1 MEKRELLYEGKAK
14 KLFST
19 DDENLVIS
27 EFKDDLTAFNGE
39 KKSSEAGKGAL
50 NNKISTELFK
60 LLESKGIQTHFVK
73 MLDDNHMLH
82 KKADVILIEVI
93 VRNIAT
99 GSLTRNLG
107 IKEGTVLPFTLVEF
121 DYKNDALGDPK
132 LNDQHAL
139 ILGLVDSQEEL
150 DKLRRMARDVNDILK
165 PYFADKGLNLV
176 DFKLE
181 FGKDKDG
188 NIILIDEISPDNCR
202 FWDIASGEK
211 MDKDRFRQ
219 GLGDLTIAYE
229 EVLNRILGK
238 QQQCYELDA
247 ESNLA
252 FRKKFS
258 FFLSHALAQKRR
270 RRNYFQSRSKI
281 K

>member
-14 KLFST
+14 KLFTT
-19 DDENLVIS
+19 DDKDLVIS
-27 EFKDDLTAFNGE
+27 EFKDDLTAFNGL

-82 KKADVILIEVI
+82 KRVDVILIEVI

-99 GSLTRNLG
+99 GSLSKNLG
-107 IKEGTVLPFTLVEF
+107 IEDGKVLPFTLVEF
-121 DYKNDALGDPK
+121 DYKNDDLGDPK

-139 ILGLVDSQEEL
+139 ILGLVDFQDEL
-150 DKLRRMARDVNDILK
+150 DKIRRMARQINDILR
-165 PYFADKGLNLV
+165 PYFAEKGLNLV

-181 FGKDKDG
+181 FGKDSSG
-188 NIILIDEISPDNCR
+188 NIILVDEISPDNCR
-202 FWDIASGEK
+202 FWDAATGEK

-219 GLGDLTIAYE
+219 GLGGLKVAYE

-238 QQQCYELDA
+238 
-247 ESNLA
+247 
-252 FRKKFS
+252 
-258 FFLSHALAQKRR
+258 
-270 RRNYFQSRSKI
+270 
-281 K
+281 

>member
-14 KLFST
+14 RLFST
-19 DDENLVIS
+19 DDENLLIS

-60 LLESKGIQTHFVK
+60 LLEKNGIQTHFVK
-73 MLDDNHMLH
+73 MLDDNHLLH
-82 KKADVILIEVI
+82 KKTKVILIEVI

-99 GSLTRNLG
+99 GSLSKNLG
-107 IKEGTVLPFTLVEF
+107 IKDGTILPFTLVEF

-139 ILGLVDSQEEL
+139 ILGLVEYQDEL
-150 DKLRRMARDVNDILK
+150 DKLRRMARQINDILK
-165 PYFADKGLNLV
+165 PYFAQKGLNLV

-181 FGKDKDG
+181 FGKDSSG

-202 FWDIASGEK
+202 FWDVESGEK

-219 GLGDLTIAYE
+219 GLGGLKVAYE
-229 EVLNRILGK
+229 QVLSRIL
-238 QQQCYELDA
+238 A
-247 ESNLA
+247 N
-252 FRKKFS
+252 
-258 FFLSHALAQKRR
+258 
-270 RRNYFQSRSKI
+270 
-281 K
+281 

>member
-1 MEKRELLYEGKAK
+1 MEKKELLYEGKAK

-19 DDENLVIS
+19 DDENLLIS

-60 LLESKGIQTHFVK
+60 LLEKNGIQTHFVK
-73 MLDDNHMLH
+73 MLDDNHLLH
-82 KKADVILIEVI
+82 KKTKVILIEVI

-99 GSLTRNLG
+99 GSLSKNLG
-107 IKEGTVLPFTLVEF
+107 IKDGTVLPFTLVEF

-139 ILGLVDSQEEL
+139 ILGLVDYQDEL
-150 DKLRRMARDVNDILK
+150 DKLRRMARQINDILK
-165 PYFADKGLNLV
+165 PYFAQKGLNLV

-181 FGKDKDG
+181 FGKDNSG

-202 FWDIASGEK
+202 FWDMESGEK

-219 GLGDLTIAYE
+219 GLGGLKVAYE
-229 EVLNRILGK
+229 QVLSRIL
-238 QQQCYELDA
+238 A
-247 ESNLA
+247 N
-252 FRKKFS
+252 
-258 FFLSHALAQKRR
+258 
-270 RRNYFQSRSKI
+270 
-281 K
+281 

>member
-14 KLFST
+14 RLFLT
-19 DDENLVIS
+19 DDANLVIS

-60 LLESKGIQTHFVK
+60 LLDAKGIQTHFVE

-99 GSLTRNLG
+99 GSLTRTLG
-107 IKEGTVLPFTLVEF
+107 IEDGKVLPFTLVEF
-121 DYKNDALGDPK
+121 DYKDDDLGDPK

-139 ILGLVDSQEEL
+139 ILELVEHQDEL
-150 DKLRRMARDVNDILK
+150 DKLRRVARQINDILK
-165 PYFADKGLNLV
+165 PYFENIGLNLV

-202 FWDIASGEK
+202 FWDIESGEK

-219 GLGDLTIAYE
+219 GLGGLKVAYE
-229 EVLNRILGK
+229 EVLNRILG
-238 QQQCYELDA
+238 
-247 ESNLA
+247 S
-252 FRKKFS
+252 
-258 FFLSHALAQKRR
+258 
-270 RRNYFQSRSKI
+270 
-281 K
+281 

>member
-19 DDENLVIS
+19 ENPEILIS
-27 EFKDDLTAFNGE
+27 EFKDDLTAFNGA
-39 KKSSEAGKGAL
+39 KKSSEAGKGVL

-60 LLESKGIQTHFVK
+60 VLEAKGIPTHFIE

-82 KKADVILIEVI
+82 KRVDVILIEVI

-99 GSLTRNLG
+99 GSLSRNLG
-107 IKEGTVLPFTLVEF
+107 IEDGKVLPFTLVEF
-121 DYKNDALGDPK
+121 DYKNDALNDPK

-139 ILGLVDSQEEL
+139 ILGLVDYQDEL
-150 DKLRRMARDVNDILK
+150 DKLRRMARQVNDILK

-181 FGKDKDG
+181 FGKDKEG

-202 FWDIASGEK
+202 FWDMKTGEK

-219 GLGDLTIAYE
+219 GLGGLTLAYE
-229 EVLNRILGK
+229 EVLNRIL
-238 QQQCYELDA
+238 
-247 ESNLA
+247 N
-252 FRKKFS
+252 
-258 FFLSHALAQKRR
+258 
-270 RRNYFQSRSKI
+270 
-281 K
+281 

>member
-14 KLFST
+14 KIWST
-19 DDENLVIS
+19 DDANLVIS

-60 LLESKGIQTHFVK
+60 ILAQNGIPTHFVE

-99 GSLTRNLG
+99 GSLSRNLG
-107 IKEGTVLPFTLVEF
+107 IEDGKVLPFTLVEF
-121 DYKNDALGDPK
+121 DYKNDELGDPK

-139 ILGLVDSQEEL
+139 ILGLVDFQDEL
-150 DKLRRMARDVNDILK
+150 DKLRRMARQVNDILK
-165 PYFADKGLNLV
+165 PYFKEKGLNLV

-202 FWDIASGEK
+202 FWDIESGEK

-219 GLGDLTIAYE
+219 GLGGLKVAYE
-229 EVLNRILGK
+229 QVLERILNK
-238 QQQCYELDA
+238 
-247 ESNLA
+247 
-252 FRKKFS
+252 
-258 FFLSHALAQKRR
+258 
-270 RRNYFQSRSKI
+270 
-281 K
+281 

>member
-14 KLFST
+14 RLFLT

-60 LLESKGIQTHFVK
+60 LLDSKGIQTHFVE

-99 GSLTRNLG
+99 GSLTRTLG
-107 IKEGTVLPFTLVEF
+107 IEDGKVLPFTLVEF
-121 DYKNDALGDPK
+121 DYKDDDLGDPK

-139 ILGLVDSQEEL
+139 ILELVEHQDEL
-150 DKLRRMARDVNDILK
+150 DKLRRVAREINDILK
-165 PYFADKGLNLV
+165 PYFANIGLNLV

-202 FWDIASGEK
+202 FWDIESGEK

-219 GLGDLTIAYE
+219 GLGGLKVAYE

-238 QQQCYELDA
+238 
-247 ESNLA
+247 
-252 FRKKFS
+252 
-258 FFLSHALAQKRR
+258 
-270 RRNYFQSRSKI
+270 
-281 K
+281 

>member
-14 KLFST
+14 KIWST

-60 LLESKGIQTHFVK
+60 LLDTNGIPTHFVK

-99 GSLTRNLG
+99 GSLSRNLG
-107 IKEGTVLPFTLVEF
+107 IEDGKVLPFTLVEF
-121 DYKNDALGDPK
+121 DYKNDELGDPK

-139 ILGLVDSQEEL
+139 ILGLVDFQDEL
-150 DKLRRMARDVNDILK
+150 DKLRRMARQVNDILK

-202 FWDIASGEK
+202 FWDIESGEK

-219 GLGDLTIAYE
+219 GLGGLTVAYE
-229 EVLNRILGK
+229 QVLNRILGK
-238 QQQCYELDA
+238 
-247 ESNLA
+247 
-252 FRKKFS
+252 
-258 FFLSHALAQKRR
+258 
-270 RRNYFQSRSKI
+270 
-281 K
+281 

>member
-1 MEKRELLYEGKAK
+1 MEKRALLYEGKAK
-14 KLFST
+14 KLYLT

-60 LLESKGIQTHFVK
+60 LLEAHGIQTHFVK
-73 MLDDNHMLH
+73 MLDDNNMLH

-107 IKEGTVLPFTLVEF
+107 IEDGTVLPFTLVEF

-139 ILGLVDSQEEL
+139 ILGLVQYQDEL
-150 DKLRRMARDVNDILK
+150 DKLRRMARQINDILR
-165 PYFADKGLNLV
+165 PYFFEKGLKLV

-181 FGKDKDG
+181 FGKDSSG

-202 FWDIASGEK
+202 FWDVTSGEK

-219 GLGDLTIAYE
+219 GLGGLTVAYE
-229 EVLNRILGK
+229 QVLNRILGK
-238 QQQCYELDA
+238 
-247 ESNLA
+247 
-252 FRKKFS
+252 
-258 FFLSHALAQKRR
+258 
-270 RRNYFQSRSKI
+270 
-281 K
+281 

>member
-14 KLFST
+14 KLFLT

-39 KKSSEAGKGAL
+39 KKSSEVGKGAL

-60 LLESKGIQTHFVK
+60 LLETHGIQTHFVE

-82 KKADVILIEVI
+82 KKVDVILIEVI

-99 GSLTRNLG
+99 GSLSRNLG
-107 IKEGTVLPFTLVEF
+107 ITDGTILPFTLVEF

-139 ILGLVDSQEEL
+139 ILGLVEYQDEL
-150 DKLRRMARDVNDILK
+150 DKLRRMARQINDILK

-181 FGKDKDG
+181 FGKDISG

-202 FWDIASGEK
+202 FWDISTGEK

-219 GLGDLTIAYE
+219 GLGGLTVAYE
-229 EVLNRILGK
+229 QVLNRILGK
-238 QQQCYELDA
+238 
-247 ESNLA
+247 
-252 FRKKFS
+252 
-258 FFLSHALAQKRR
+258 
-270 RRNYFQSRSKI
+270 
-281 K
+281 